1 MTRRSAPRRPARCG
15 RTQGLAWRVLIG
27 ALCLLTAA
35 AAVPAAAQPAPGD
48 SIPRL
53 IRSGDAAAALKLTDE
68 ALAHSPRDARLWT
81 LRGLALS
88 AMGRDDE
95 SLAAYK
101 KALSLEPGYLPALQG
116 AAEIEYRT
124 RNPEAQ
130 HTLNRILTL
139 DPANVVAHAMLGALA
154 YERQDCA
161 TALAHFQR
169 GDAAVQGN
177 PTALWQAAHCLFVDG
192 HPAQAA
198 ERFEQLLGSFGSDPR
213 MVDFVRFNL
222 ALSLHTAGRHERA
235 IATIEPLASREAPQR
250 EVLALLADAYAA
262 TRQVERAV
270 GTLRRAT
277 ALFPHEEQF
286 YVALGALCLEHD
298 AFELGREIIDIGLRN
313 VPASARLYAL
323 RGVIHAQLGA
333 LEQAQADFERVAQM
347 DPHQPAA
354 VAGLSLTLQRAGQ
367 MEESIA
373 LLREQVR
380 VRPNDATANLLL
392 AQALQ
397 RDPSDDTLLAEAR
410 DALLRAV
417 AAAPRLALARTELG
431 KLYLKTGQPDQ
442 AIDQLEKAIELD
454 PADRTATYQLLV
466 ALRRAGR
473 QADVQKLAVRVREL
487 LEEERASE
495 VARNRFRLMKA
506 EPPAARD
513 EDRRQ

>member
-1 MTRRSAPRRPARCG
+1 MTRRSALRRPARRG
-15 RTQGLAWRVLIG
+15 RPQAWACRVLTG
-27 ALCLLTAA
+27 ALCFLAAA
-35 AAVPAAAQPAPGD
+35 AAVPAALVQPAPGD

-53 IRSGDAAAALKLTDE
+53 LRSGDPAGALKLIDE
-68 ALAHSPRDARLWT
+68 ALAQAPRDARLWT

-88 AMGRDDE
+88 EMERADE
-95 SLAAYK
+95 SLAAYN
-101 KALSLEPGYLPALQG
+101 KALSLDPDYLPALQG

-124 RNPEAQ
+124 RRPEAQ
-130 HTLNRILTL
+130 RTLHRILTI

-154 YERQDCA
+154 YERQDCT
-161 TALAHFQR
+161 TALAHFRR
-169 GDAAVQGN
+169 GDAVVQGN

-192 HPAQAA
+192 HPAEAA
-198 ERFEQLLGSFGSDPR
+198 ERFEKLLDSVGSDPR
-213 MVDFVRFNL
+213 LVDLVRFNL
-222 ALSLHTAGRHERA
+222 ALSLHTAGHHERA
-235 IATIEPLASREAPQR
+235 IATIEPLTSREMPQR

-262 TRQVERAV
+262 NRQVEPAV

-313 VPASARLYAL
+313 VPTSARLYAL

-347 DPHQPAA
+347 EPHEPAA

-380 VRPNDATANLLL
+380 VRPNDPIANLLL

-397 RDPSDDTLLAEAR
+397 RGPSDDTLLAEAQG
-410 DALLRAV
+410 ALLRAV
-417 AAAPRLALARTELG
+417 AAAPRLASARTELG
-431 KLYLKTGQPDQ
+431 KLYLKTDEPDK

-454 PADRTATYQLLV
+454 PSDRTATYQLLV

-473 QADVQKLAVRVREL
+473 QAEVQKLVVRVREL
-487 LEEERASE
+487 LDEERASE
-495 VARNRFRLMKA
+495 IARNRFRLMKA
-506 EPPAARD
+506 EPQADAKK
-513 EDRRQ
+513 